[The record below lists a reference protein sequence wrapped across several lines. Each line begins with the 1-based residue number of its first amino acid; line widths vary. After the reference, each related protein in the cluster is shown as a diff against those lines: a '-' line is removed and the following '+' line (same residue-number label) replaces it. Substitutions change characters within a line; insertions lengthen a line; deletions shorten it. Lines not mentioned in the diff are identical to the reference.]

1 LTSLCF
7 TPSSRSCGTSGKS
20 QEKPATKV
28 EIFKAAGHALFVD
41 QPERL
46 NKSIE
51 SFARSLS
58 R

>member
-1 LTSLCF
+1 LLYAVIPEF
-7 TPSSRSCGTSGKS
+7 AAQAANLKKNR
-20 QEKPATKV
+20 KV
-28 EIFKAAGHALFVD
+28 EIFKAAGDALFVD